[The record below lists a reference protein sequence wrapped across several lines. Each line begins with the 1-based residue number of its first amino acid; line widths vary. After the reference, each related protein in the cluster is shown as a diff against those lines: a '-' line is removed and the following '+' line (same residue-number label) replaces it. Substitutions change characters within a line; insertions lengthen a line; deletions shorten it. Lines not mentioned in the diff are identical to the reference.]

1 MSSSKKL
8 EKLKEKLEKD
18 CFVEDLYKYKK
29 QIEDKRFGRVII
41 WTKKTG
47 EDIVLMK
54 KMKVTS
60 EEQCQMITNFAS
72 DRIKL
77 NHDYLMKMLDYS
89 VKVNSLQDFQV
100 WGFYN
105 APMQDL
111 KKDISRRR
119 RIQK

>member
-1 MSSSKKL
+1 MSNSETL
-8 EKLKEKLEKD
+8 EKIKERLEKD

-29 QIEDKRFGRVII
+29 RVEDKRFGKMVI

-54 KMKVTS
+54 EMIVQT
-60 EEQCQMITNFAS
+60 EEQCKMIVKFAQE
-72 DRIKL
+72 RIKL
-77 NHDYLMKMLDYS
+77 NHDYLMKMLDFS
-89 VKVNSLQDFQV
+89 VKVNTLNDFQV

-111 KKDISRRR
+111 KKEISRRE
-119 RIQK
+119 RIKK

>member
-1 MSSSKKL
+1 MSSSEKL
-8 EKLKEKLEKD
+8 EKLKEDLEKD

-29 QIEDKRFGRVII
+29 RIDDKRFGRVSV

-54 KMKVTS
+54 KMQVNS
-60 EEQCQMITNFAS
+60 EDQCKMISNYAA

-77 NHDYLMKMLDYS
+77 NHDYLLKMLDFS
-89 VKVNSLQDFQV
+89 IKVNSLTDFQV

-111 KKDISRRR
+111 KKEISRRR
-119 RIQK
+119 RIKK